1 MSILLQNI
9 SKKYGSQQVLQD
21 LNLSVSSGEIV
32 GFLGLNGAGKSTT
45 MRIITGYLQPNKGSV
60 NICGIDALASSIE
73 ARRQIGYLPENNPL
87 YLDMYVKE
95 YLLFVAGI
103 YRLGNRAKA
112 RVDEILEQTG
122 LIKEFRKKIGQLS
135 KGYRQR
141 VGLAQALLHDPQVL
155 ILDEPTSGLDPS
167 QLAEVRELIKNIGKQ
182 KTVMLSTHIMQEVTA
197 VCQRVVIIN
206 KGNIIA
212 DRSSAEILTEG
223 LASSGKFLTVAE
235 FNKDIKQSDLMR
247 IDGVSAA
254 VEIKPMCWQLESE
267 SDIRPDVF
275 RFSVENNL
283 ILMTLHLQEKVME
296 DVFRE
301 LTH

>member
-1 MSILLQNI
+1 MSVLLQHI
-9 SKKYGSQQVLQD
+9 SKKYGAQPVLQD
-21 LNLSVSSGEIV
+21 LNLSISSGEIV

-45 MRIITGYLQPNKGSV
+45 MRIITGYVSPDEGSV
-60 NICGIDALASSIE
+60 SVCGIDALNNPIE

-103 YRLGNRAKA
+103 YRLGRQSKS
-112 RVDEILEQTG
+112 RVDDIIEQVG
-122 LIKEFRKKIGQLS
+122 LTPEYTKKIGQLS

-155 ILDEPTSGLDPS
+155 ILDEPTSGLDPN
-167 QLAEVRELIKNIGKQ
+167 QLAEVRELIKTIGKE

-206 KGNIIA
+206 KGQITA
-212 DRSSAEILTEG
+212 DRSSGEILTEDF
-223 LASSGKFLTVAE
+223 STSKHITVAE
-235 FNKDIKQSDLMR
+235 FNKEIKKSDLLK
-247 IDGVSAA
+247 INGVQSAT
-254 VEIKPMCWQLESE
+254 EIKPMCWQLESE
-267 SDIRPDVF
+267 NDIRSDVF
-275 RFSVENNL
+275 RFSADNNL
-283 ILMTLHLQEKVME
+283 ILMTLQLQEKVME

-301 LTH
+301 LTLA